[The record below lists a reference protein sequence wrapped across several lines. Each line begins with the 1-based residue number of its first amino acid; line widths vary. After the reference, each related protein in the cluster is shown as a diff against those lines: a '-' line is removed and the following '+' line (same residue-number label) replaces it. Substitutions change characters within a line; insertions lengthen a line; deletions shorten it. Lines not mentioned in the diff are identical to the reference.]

1 MNNEELI
8 FIPEHPSSI
17 KTHEIETKDSVLLEQ
32 TEPIKSKD
40 LYNRFINDFSNSLNK
55 YKDKRF
61 EVTGIAIKVGPDIHN
76 KPSIEISSN
85 VDARCHIL
93 CVFPNDDIYNNVLVG
108 NKVTVKGNYL
118 VMSNWY
124 GIVLKK
130 CELKEK

>member
-1 MNNEELI
+1 MNNKELI
-8 FIPEHPSSI
+8 FIPSHPSSM
-17 KTHEIETKDSVLLEQ
+17 KTYEIETKDSVYLKQ
-32 TEPIKSKD
+32 TSPINSEE
-40 LYNRFINDFSNSLNK
+40 LYNDFINAFDSSLKK

-85 VDARCHIL
+85 IDGRCHIL
-93 CVFPNDDIYNNVLVG
+93 CVFPKDDIYNKVSVG
-108 NKVTVKGNYL
+108 DSVIIRGNYL

-130 CELKEK
+130 CELKNN